1 MRIRLNS
8 IIVEDQEAALRF
20 YTEVLG
26 FVKKTDLPAGDYRWL
41 TVVSPEEPDG
51 TELVLEPNAHPA
63 AAAYQKAL
71 FESVIPLTSFA
82 VDDIEEEHRRLQ
94 ELGVVFTQQVPF
106 PVFQPPFEILEERE
120 GQGRGE
126 GEAVK
131 ENLVI
136 RKVRLQAAF
145 FAQSA
150 DPVAPAFPEA
160 DDGKDVHH
168 RAVRRGKLQLQQMG
182 RLPAEGG
189 LIVPEQCLANRPP
202 AHVLQGQIAELLRG
216 NRPFPRGLDD
226 EAGRVLDGY
235 AKDS

>member
-94 ELGVVFTQQVPF
+94 ELGVVFTQQ
-106 PVFQPPFEILEERE
+106 PVEMGGTSLAVFEDTC
-120 GQGRGE
+120 G
-126 GEAVK
+126 
-131 ENLVI
+131 NLI
-136 RKVRLQAAF
+136 QIY
-145 FAQSA
+145 QE
-150 DPVAPAFPEA
+150 PE
-160 DDGKDVHH
+160 K
-168 RAVRRGKLQLQQMG
+168 
-182 RLPAEGG
+182 
-189 LIVPEQCLANRPP
+189 
-202 AHVLQGQIAELLRG
+202 
-216 NRPFPRGLDD
+216 
-226 EAGRVLDGY
+226 
-235 AKDS
+235 